1 MGKTLLEATVKETKK
16 CRYPSKFYVYVL
28 EVTWSEGT
36 STLIYRRYSDF
47 FEFQCGLLERFP
59 EEAGAKDPVDRIIPF
74 LPGKKLLGRSQV
86 RSVAEKRRDKLNDYC
101 KALVRL
107 PPKISDDVF
116 VHNFFEVRLD
126 DLEDPSK
133 VDKEKADKVTSV
145 SPVEEISGP
154 MILER
159 YVAVADYEKQKKNEC
174 SLTAGQMVE
183 VIDKNQNGWWFVSLD
198 NFNEGWVPATYLDPL
213 YGTEEAHVEVF
224 APGQGLF
231 LPLLYILPHT

>member
-101 KALVRL
+101 KVCQLYPQFL
-107 PPKISDDVF
+107 W
-116 VHNFFEVRLD
+116 E
-126 DLEDPSK
+126 
-133 VDKEKADKVTSV
+133 TSV
-145 SPVEEISGP
+145 TCI
-154 MILER
+154 
-159 YVAVADYEKQKKNEC
+159 
-174 SLTAGQMVE
+174 
-183 VIDKNQNGWWFVSLD
+183 
-198 NFNEGWVPATYLDPL
+198 
-213 YGTEEAHVEVF
+213 
-224 APGQGLF
+224 
-231 LPLLYILPHT
+231 PLLYYVCSCTYTSGTGSTSSKDIR